1 MTENKHTIRKASYIG
16 LLMPIMFLTII
27 FSSCGY
33 ESEPSFD
40 NIGTVQGFRP
50 IYKSAEEIQDIKTL
64 APKSV
69 ENPGKIYVYQ
79 NYLFINEIGEGV
91 HVINNLDPTNPQ
103 PRSFIRIEGN
113 VDISIKN
120 NVLYA
125 DNYADLVA
133 LDISN
138 IENIVV
144 LNRIKNVFDSEKL
157 LPPPQTGTYFECP
170 DKSKGIVVAWEE
182 AELKNPKCYR

>member
-1 MTENKHTIRKASYIG
+1 MKGNRPTVKYASYIALIIPFVM
-16 LLMPIMFLTII
+16 LLF
-27 FSSCGY
+27 FSSCNY
-33 ESEPSFD
+33 EDSGPSFD
-40 NIGTVQGFRP
+40 DVGTVQGFRP
-50 IYKSAEEIQDIKTL
+50 IYKSAEEIQEIKTL
-64 APKSV
+64 APKPV

-79 NYLFINEIGEGV
+79 NFLFINEVGRGV
-91 HVINNLDPTNPQ
+91 HVIDNADPANPQ
-103 PRSFIRIEGN
+103 AQSFISIEGT
-113 VDISIKN
+113 VDISIKD

-138 IENIVV
+138 MQNIIV
-144 LNRIKNVFDSEKL
+144 LDRIKNVFDSDKL

-170 DKSKGIVVAWEE
+170 DKSKGVVIAWEE

>member
-1 MTENKHTIRKASYIG
+1 MQENKHTIRKNSCSILFLPISFLM
-16 LLMPIMFLTII
+16 LLL
-27 FSSCGY
+27 SSCVY

-64 APKSV
+64 SPKAV

-79 NYLFINEIGEGV
+79 NYLFINEVGKGV
-91 HVINNLDPTNPQ
+91 HVINNVNPANPQ
-103 PRSFIRIEGN
+103 NLSFINIEGN
-113 VDISIKN
+113 VDISIKD

-133 LDISN
+133 LDIRN

-144 LNRIKNVFDSEKL
+144 LNRIKDVFDSDKL
-157 LPPPQTGTYFECP
+157 LPPPRTGTYFECP
-170 DKSKGIVVAWEE
+170 DKTKGVVVAWEE